1 LCTYT
6 DEVFK
11 KPEFLQ
17 CTASEQQ
24 LIDRT
29 VVNFHLGILGR
40 LHF

>member
-1 LCTYT
+1 LCTYI

-11 KPEFLQ
+11 TPGFLQ
-17 CTASEQQ
+17 STASDQQ

-40 LHF
+40 LDF